1 MPKFVKL
8 VVLST
13 VMIAIAGISTAA
25 VDESEV
31 LIRRVYTVA
40 DLPVF
45 KDSKAGTEYDA
56 SILIAHLQATVAPES
71 WMSAGTGEGEI
82 QPFDKNASLVVSQTD
97 RNHEKIVAVLESL
110 RAVSKK

>member
-8 VVLST
+8 VAISA

-31 LIRRVYTVA
+31 LIRIVYTVD

-45 KDSKAGTEYDA
+45 KDSKDGTVFDA
-56 SILIAHLQATVAPES
+56 SILIAHLQATVEPAS

-82 QPFDKNASLVVSQTD
+82 MPFDKNNSLVVSQTQS
-97 RNHEKIVAVLESL
+97 NHEKIVAVLESL
-110 RAVSKK
+110 KAVSKK